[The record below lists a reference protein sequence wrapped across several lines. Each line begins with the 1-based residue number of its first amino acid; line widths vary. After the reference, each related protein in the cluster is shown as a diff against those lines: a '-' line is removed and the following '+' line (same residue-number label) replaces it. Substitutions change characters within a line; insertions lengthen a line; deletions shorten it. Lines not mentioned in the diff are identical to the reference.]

1 MTDKILYWATMVSAS
16 LALLLFVSN
25 ACLINGNTDLQTQI
39 SQRQN
44 VINIASNVL
53 PLNQQLSNA
62 LYDAS
67 VKNNDSD
74 IRALLVAQGFT
85 LPTKADKSTAPKV
98 AEDSKAK
105 KASMASPSTSHKSEE

>member
-1 MTDKILYWATMVSAS
+1 MTDKILYWATLVSAS

-25 ACLINGNTDLQTQI
+25 ACLINGNSDLQSQI
-39 SQRQN
+39 NQRQN
-44 VINIASNVL
+44 IISIASNVL

-67 VKNNDSD
+67 VKTNDKE

-85 LPTKADKSTAPKV
+85 LPTKADKTNAAKV
-98 AEDSKAK
+98 AEDAKSK
-105 KASMASPSTSHKSEE
+105 KAATTKTEQE

>member
-1 MTDKILYWATMVSAS
+1 MTDKILYWATLVSAS

-25 ACLINGNTDLQTQI
+25 ACLINGNSDLQSQI
-39 SQRQN
+39 NQRQN

-67 VKNNDSD
+67 VKTNDTE

-85 LPTKADKSTAPKV
+85 LPSKTDKTNAPKV
-98 AEDSKAK
+98 AEDATTKSK
-105 KASMASPSTSHKSEE
+105 KAEPNKKEQE